1 MNESEFHIRPY
12 SKKELAEFYFPGR
25 SRSATAVT
33 NFRNL
38 MLRNETMMRELREAG
53 YRPRQRIFTSKLIK
67 IIVYHLGEPSVK
79 HYPTGLRNVFPQ
91 ACGIPVPQ
99 AYGTT
104 LHKSTE

>member
-12 SKKELAEFYFPGR
+12 SKKDLAEFYFPGR

-38 MLRNETMMRELREAG
+38 MLRNETMMRELLEAG

-67 IIVYHLGEPSVK
+67 IIVYHLGEP
-79 HYPTGLRNVFPQ
+79 
-91 ACGIPVPQ
+91 
-99 AYGTT
+99 
-104 LHKSTE
+104 

>member
-1 MNESEFHIRPY
+1 MYFQKIKRSTAISLFATFKNLCMNESEFHIRPY

-67 IIVYHLGEPSVK
+67 IIVYHLGEP
-79 HYPTGLRNVFPQ
+79 
-91 ACGIPVPQ
+91 
-99 AYGTT
+99 
-104 LHKSTE
+104 